1 MNMVI
6 KVQKSKIKGY
16 NTYYDSLYDAL
27 LYLSHYPIPLT
38 KYRIATNK
46 HVIMSL
52 LSNDFIQIVS
62 DKNLLLRS
70 EYSDTPH
77 YVISPKGIEYIKKYE
92 LLKQLF
98 L

>member
-1 MNMVI
+1 MVI
-6 KVQKSKIKGY
+6 RDQKSKLKGY

-27 LYLSHYPIPLT
+27 LYLSQYPIPLT

-46 HVIMSL
+46 HIIMSL
-52 LSNDFIQIVS
+52 LSNQLIQIVD

-70 EYSDTPH
+70 EYSDIPH
-77 YVISPKGIEYIKKYE
+77 YVISPKGIEYIKQYE
-92 LLKQLF
+92 SLKQLF